1 MTGLP
6 PGWYTHQDTPKSKRW
21 WNGNAWEDKWQHP
34 AGAFRIRFIETAPD
48 GSTRT
53 TDLAQA
59 YSSQQEAEAVIQYA
73 VNEAFGGRVP
83 KGSYFE
89 IYSINAQGNEESYG
103 KWLGKRF
110 ARIGVAAAVGTAI
123 GFLLG
128 G

>member
-1 MTGLP
+1 MSHLP
-6 PGWYTHQDTPKSKRW
+6 PGWYSQVDNPNAKRW
-21 WNGNAWEDKWQHP
+21 WNGNSWEDKWQYP
-34 AGAFRIRFIETAPD
+34 PGLFRIRYIEKSNN

-53 TDLAQA
+53 TDLSQA
-59 YSSQQEAEAVIQYA
+59 FTSPQEAEVFIQAA
-73 VNEAFGGRVP
+73 VNHAFGGKVP
-83 KGSYFE
+83 QGNYFE
-89 IYSINAQGNEESYG
+89 IYSIDPQGKEESYG

>member
-1 MTGLP
+1 MVELP
-6 PGWYTHQDTPKSKRW
+6 PGWYSQTGDPRTKRW
-21 WNGNAWEDKWQHP
+21 WNGSAWEDKWQHAP
-34 AGAFRIRFIETAPD
+34 GMFRIRYIETASD

-59 YSSQQEAEAVIQYA
+59 YASQQEAEATIQHA
-73 VNEAFGGRVP
+73 VNQAFGGKVP
-83 KGSYFE
+83 QGSYFE
-89 IYSINAQGNEESYG
+89 IYSINAQGKEESYG

-110 ARIGVAAAVGTAI
+110 ARIGVAAAVGTAL

>member
-1 MTGLP
+1 MNGLP
-6 PGWYTHQDTPKSKRW
+6 PGWYTHTDFPNRKRW
-21 WNGNAWEDKWQHP
+21 WNGRGWEDKWQDP
-34 AGAFRIRFIETAPD
+34 PGVFRVRYIESSTD

-59 YSSQQEAEAVIQYA
+59 FSTQQDAEGFIHAA
-73 VNEAFGGRVP
+73 VNQAFGGRVP
-83 KGSYFE
+83 QGNYFE
-89 IYSINAQGNEESYG
+89 IYSINSQGKEESYG